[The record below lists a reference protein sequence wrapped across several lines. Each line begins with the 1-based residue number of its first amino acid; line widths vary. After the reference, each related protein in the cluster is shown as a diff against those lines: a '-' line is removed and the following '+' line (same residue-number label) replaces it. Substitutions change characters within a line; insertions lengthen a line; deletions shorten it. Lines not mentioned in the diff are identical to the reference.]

1 MVWREYACW
10 DEKAHRNPVAM
21 FPIKKRTN
29 TERFTCRKT
38 VLYIRETR
46 MSVVTNE
53 GDQPADWESK
63 YTLRRHANLVS
74 KFTGKM
80 RDQV

>member
-1 MVWREYACW
+1 
-10 DEKAHRNPVAM
+10 
-21 FPIKKRTN
+21 
-29 TERFTCRKT
+29 
-38 VLYIRETR
+38 

-80 RDQV
+80 RDQVWTCLEMSLMGMW